1 MKKWSGIR
9 PVRVV
14 LMPLLLLASLV
25 LLGACAAKPEA
36 PQTAI
41 SDARDAIT
49 RAEQADARQYASGEL
64 NEARGKMR
72 LAEEAVQKENMVTA
86 KHLAQEAEVMA
97 KLAIAKTESAKA
109 AVINQEMERA
119 AKALTEE
126 MDRAGGRK

>member
-36 PQTAI
+36 PQTAM

-49 RAEQADARQYASGEL
+49 RAEQADARQFASGEL
-64 NEARGKMR
+64 NEARGKIK
-72 LAEEAVQKENMVTA
+72 LAEDAIAQENMEKA
-86 KHLAQEAEVMA
+86 KQLAQEAEVMA
-97 KLAIAKTESAKA
+97 KLAMAKTESAKA
-109 AVINQEMERA
+109 ALVNQEMERA

-126 MDRAGGRK
+126 MDRMGGTK